1 MGDPIQQH
9 DMTGI
14 RCPMPIVQLS
24 QLTASATPG
33 DEFIV
38 AADDP
43 AFAPDVRAW
52 CRRTGHELVA
62 REETDGVTRAH
73 VRMSA

>member
-1 MGDPIQQH
+1 MDNHIQQH

-24 QLTASATPG
+24 QLITTVSAG
-33 DEFIV
+33 GELIV

-43 AFAPDVRAW
+43 AFAPDIKAW

-62 REETDGVTRAH
+62 LEERDGVTRAH
-73 VRMSA
+73 LRMSA

>member
-1 MGDPIQQH
+1 MEDSIQQY

-24 QLTASATPG
+24 QLTATRAPG
-33 DEFIV
+33 DELIV

-43 AFAPDVRAW
+43 AFAPDVQAW

-62 REETDGVTRAH
+62 LEESGGVTRAH
-73 VRMSA
+73 LRLSA